1 MSEKTLR
8 KVLER
13 LDSDRKFR
21 KSLYDKRD
29 WASVIGELD
38 LSPTELAALS
48 TQDED
53 ALRRL
58 AGGEVKIAGQNL
70 GFYTTNLICSWL
82 CFCLP
87 FVTKID
93 TPDSR
98 RGCGTGPRGTACCE
112 VDPD

>member
-13 LDSDRKFR
+13 LNSDRKFR
-21 KSLYDKRD
+21 KSLYDQRD
-29 WASVIGELD
+29 WASVIDGLD

-58 AGGEVKIAGQNL
+58 AGREVKIAGQNL
-70 GFYTTNLICSWL
+70 GFYTTNVLCSWL
-82 CFCLP
+82 CFCVP
-87 FVTKID
+87 AVTYID
-93 TPDSR
+93 TPNSK

>member
-1 MSEKTLR
+1 M
-8 KVLER
+8 
-13 LDSDRKFR
+13 
-21 KSLYDKRD
+21 LYDQRD
-29 WASVIGELD
+29 WSSLIGEFD
-38 LSPTELAALS
+38 LSPAELAAIS

-58 AGGEVKIAGQNL
+58 AGGEVKIGGQNL
-70 GFYTTNLICSWL
+70 GFYTTNLICTWL

-87 FVTKID
+87 FITYID
-93 TPDSR
+93 TPQSG

>member
-8 KVLER
+8 KFLER
-13 LDSDRKFR
+13 LDSDEKFR
-21 KSLYDKRD
+21 RSLKDQKD
-29 WASVIGELD
+29 WPYVIKELD
-38 LSPTELAALS
+38 LTPAELAAIS

-58 AGGEVKIAGQNL
+58 AGTDVTIAGQNL

-87 FVTKID
+87 FVTNID
-93 TPDSR
+93 TPNSKR
-98 RGCGTGPRGTACCE
+98 HCGTGPGGCE
-112 VDPD
+112 VGAD